1 MSDDQ
6 SDLYIEET
14 SAEDKFFG
22 VKTTFD
28 KKAKEEE
35 ASDVEF
41 EVMDDRPEEDRRP
54 AKSKKAD
61 KPEDPESS
69 DEELGQYSEK
79 VQKRLNKLKFD
90 YHEERR
96 HRESAEKMRE
106 EAITY
111 AQQVASKNQEMESL
125 ISRGEAALVEQVKE
139 RAAVAL
145 DSARSAYRKAY
156 EEGNTDEIIASQ
168 EKLNRAQAE
177 FAEAER
183 YQSSNRQQVQQ
194 RAQYDQQQAYQQEI
208 ARRAAYQVAAQ
219 NQQAQ
224 AQVQSQQ
231 APDPSPEAKD
241 WAEKNQWF
249 MKEGHEEMTAL
260 AYGAHTS
267 AIQQGMDSSSSEY
280 FDYIDNR
287 MRTSFPEYDWQDE
300 RTNGRTATAT
310 ANQRPSSVVAPSSRS
325 NGAKSRKV
333 QLSSTAVALAKRL
346 GLTPEQYANQLIK
359 ERK

>member
-6 SDLYIEET
+6 SDLFVEET

-35 ASDVEF
+35 ATDVEF
-41 EVMDDRPEEDRRP
+41 EVMDDRPEEDQRP
-54 AKSKKAD
+54 QKSKKAEKTGD
-61 KPEDPESS
+61 SESS

-96 HRESAEKMRE
+96 QREAAEKLRE
-106 EAITY
+106 EAISY
-111 AQQVASKNQEMESL
+111 AQQVANKNQEMESL
-125 ISRGEAALVEQVKE
+125 ISRGEAALVEQVRE
-139 RAAVAL
+139 RASVAL
-145 DSARSAYRKAY
+145 DSARASYRKAY

-168 EKLNRAQAE
+168 ERLNRAQAE
-177 FAEAER
+177 YAEAER
-183 YQSSNRQQVQQ
+183 YQSQNVQQTQQ
-194 RAQYDQQQAYQQEI
+194 RAQYQQQAYQQEI
-208 ARRAAYQVAAQ
+208 ARRAAQQVAAQ

-224 AQVQSQQ
+224 AQGQSQ
-231 APDPSPEAKD
+231 ALPEPSAEAKG
-241 WAEKNQWF
+241 WAEKNDWF

-267 AIQQGMDSSSSEY
+267 AVQRGMDTSSQEY

-287 MRTSFPEYDWQDE
+287 MRSSFPEYDWQDQ
-300 RTNGRTATAT
+300 RDDGRAATAT

-333 QLSSTAVALAKRL
+333 QLTSTQVSLAKRL
-346 GLTPEQYANQLIK
+346 GLSPEQYANQLIK

>member
-1 MSDDQ
+1 MSEEQ
-6 SDLYIEET
+6 NDLFVEET
-14 SAEDKFFG
+14 SAEEKFFG
-22 VKTTFD
+22 VKTTFG
-28 KKAKEEE
+28 KKSEEEE
-35 ASDVEF
+35 ASDIEF
-41 EVMDDRPEEDRRP
+41 EVVDDRPEEDRKLP
-54 AKSKKAD
+54 KAKKSDA
-61 KPEDPESS
+61 PEES

-96 HRESAEKMRE
+96 QREAAEKLRE

-139 RAAVAL
+139 RAAIAL
-145 DSARSAYRKAY
+145 DNARSAYRKAY

-177 FAEAER
+177 YAEAEK
-183 YQSSNRQQVQQ
+183 YQSHNRQQLQQ
-194 RAQYDQQQAYQQEI
+194 RSQYNQQAYQQEI
-208 ARRAAYQVAAQ
+208 ARQAALRVA
-219 NQQAQ
+219 QQQ
-224 AQVQSQQ
+224 QQSQNLQ
-231 APDPSPEAKD
+231 PPEPTPEAKE
-241 WAEKNQWF
+241 WAERNQWF

-267 AIQQGMDSSSSEY
+267 AVQKGMDPSSSEY

-287 MRTSFPEYDWQDE
+287 MRSTFPDYDWQDE
-300 RTNGRTATAT
+300 RDYGRAATAT
-310 ANQRPSSVVAPSSRS
+310 ANQRPSSVVAPSSRN

-333 QLSSTAVALAKRL
+333 QLTSTQVALAKRL
-346 GLTPEQYANQLIK
+346 GLSPEQYANQLIK